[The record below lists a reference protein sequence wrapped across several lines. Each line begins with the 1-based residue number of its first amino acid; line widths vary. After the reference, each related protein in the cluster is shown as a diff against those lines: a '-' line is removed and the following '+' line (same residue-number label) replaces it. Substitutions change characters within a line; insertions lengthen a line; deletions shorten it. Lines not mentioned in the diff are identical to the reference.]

1 MSDLHSQTV
10 ALIAK
15 QQTDRLHVRM
25 WLYFICLLVFL
36 TVIVGG
42 ATRLTDSGLSITEWA
57 PILGMIPPL
66 SLEDWQIAFEKYKL
80 IPEYSAIN
88 QDMTLAGFKYIFWWE
103 WAHRFL
109 GRIIGICVIVPLI
122 AFWMLGKL
130 EEETIPRLVLLL
142 LAGAVQGMVGWW
154 MVSSGLVDRVDVS
167 QYRLAIHLTLAC
179 VIFAWAFWIARGL
192 APHSS
197 EDHSPNLNIWA
208 ALIVSAITFQIF
220 LGALVAGLDAGLAF
234 NDWPTMDGAV
244 VPQNLLVLSPGW
256 LNFFENPK
264 MVQFVHRLGAY
275 TLLVLIAAQTII
287 TLKSQS
293 GAVHKRR
300 AVLLLILAIIQ
311 ASIGIITL
319 VLQVPFYWA
328 LVHQGMAVILLGF
341 AVAHWRGLKGAYTP
355 QTAIARGSLPNQ

>member
-1 MSDLHSQTV
+1 MSDIHSQTV
-10 ALIAK
+10 ASIAK
-15 QQTDRLHVRM
+15 QQTDRFHVRM

-57 PILGMIPPL
+57 PILGAIPPL
-66 SLEDWQIAFEKYKL
+66 SLEDWQVAFEKYKL
-80 IPEYSAIN
+80 IPEYQTIN
-88 QDMTLAGFKYIFWWE
+88 QGMSLDEFKYIFWWE
-103 WAHRFL
+103 WGHRFL
-109 GRIIGICVIVPLI
+109 GRIIGICVIVPMVI
-122 AFWMLGKL
+122 FWMLGKI
-130 EEETIPRLVLLL
+130 ENDTKPKLLL
-142 LAGAVQGMVGWW
+142 LLFMGAVQGGVGWW

-179 VIFAWAFWIARGL
+179 IIFAWAFWIARGL

-197 EDHSPNLNIWA
+197 EDHSPSLNIWA
-208 ALIVSAITFQIF
+208 AIIVCAIIFQIF

-234 NDWPTMDGAV
+234 NDWPKMDGAV
-244 VPQNLLVLSPGW
+244 VPENLLVLSPGW

-275 TLLVLIAAQTII
+275 TLLILIVAQTFIAMQ
-287 TLKSQS
+287 SQS

-300 AVLLLILAIIQ
+300 AVLLLVLAILQ

-328 LVHQGMAVILLGF
+328 LAHQGMAVILLGF

-355 QTAIARGSLPNQ
+355 QTAIARVDMPNQ